1 MKEFIELFEE
11 ALELEDGAIT
21 KTTEFRILDE
31 WSSLAV
37 MSVNAMINEEFDIVI
52 PRNEFEKLITVED
65 LYNYIL
71 NLPILLN

>member
-65 LYNYIL
+65 LYNYI
-71 NLPILLN
+71 NENK